1 MNPQFNF
8 SAIYLER
15 RRSGITGLTPVT
27 VSNESKKQ
35 NNNAFGKTK
44 VVAST
49 GVKKLKEGNSVGLHW
64 IKTNVRDR
72 RISSRLHGVKGKVH
86 NRFMVIGCGYKKL
99 KITRATDREKE
110 DTYTMKKQL

>member
-1 MNPQFNF
+1 
-8 SAIYLER
+8 IYLER